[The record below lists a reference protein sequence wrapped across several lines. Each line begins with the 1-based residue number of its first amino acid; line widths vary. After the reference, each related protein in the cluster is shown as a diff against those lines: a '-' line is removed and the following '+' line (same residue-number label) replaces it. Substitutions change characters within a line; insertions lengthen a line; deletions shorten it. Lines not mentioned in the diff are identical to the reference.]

1 MKDTFPLKSEP
12 LKGKHLLI
20 NAGPTR
26 ENIDPVRFI
35 SNHSTGKMGVAIAN
49 AAAAYGAHV
58 TLVLG
63 PVNQLTVSPAIEV
76 IKVISAAEM
85 AKECLSRFPEC
96 DIAILAAAVADYTPE
111 KVADA
116 KIKKS
121 DDELVIRLIPTA
133 DIASE
138 MGKIKKPDQLLVGF
152 ALETDNEIRNA
163 AWKLQSKHLDLI
175 ILNSLRD
182 EGAGFGYDT
191 NRITMIDRNNNID
204 KFELKSKEEV
214 ALDILNKIVL
224 LIQ

>member
-1 MKDTFPLKSEP
+1 METRDPQR
-12 LKGKHLLI
+12 HQLI
-20 NAGPTR
+20 
-26 ENIDPVRFI
+26 E
-35 SNHSTGKMGVAIAN
+35 S
-49 AAAAYGAHV
+49 
-58 TLVLG
+58 L
-63 PVNQLTVSPAIEV
+63 
-76 IKVISAAEM
+76 M
-85 AKECLSRFPEC
+85 ARH
-96 DIAILAAAVADYTPE
+96 PE

-163 AWKLQSKHLDLI
+163 AGKLQSKHLDLI